1 MRNVMAENIKYYP
14 RAYIMSDALK
24 SFFTAITN
32 SKDLQE
38 QLYNTNRLSEV
49 ASIANKLGFDIKLA
63 EVVKAQAGRVLA
75 ILDEKSDDVQNL
87 VSGIKPK
94 TGAQWGRGGGG
105 FLDSAGYWLIQLS
118 IPESLM
124 PIEKQINKLIH
135 QVNQDVELKK
145 KLISVRTFNELAQF
159 AISIGYDLLAVELL
173 EHQAQKILS
182 LNDNA
187 ADQLGS
193 R

>member
-1 MRNVMAENIKYYP
+1 MAENIKYYP

-105 FLDSAGYWLIQLS
+105 FFDSAGYWLIQLS
-118 IPESLM
+118 TPESLT

-145 KLISVRTFNELAQF
+145 KLISLRTFNELAQF